1 MLDIQNEREVQRI
14 VNQLLLEYNGDNNGG
29 KTLLLVSNRLYTVA
43 SSQHVIHIVNPKKVY
58 SYQKDTPEFETALT
72 KMKGED
78 YFYDSVSH
86 DGDLETQISDRENEP
101 IDRDEIMINEAGA
114 SGNKGGG
121 IEEGILNI
129 MDNHAD
135 PANELDLA
143 RPEQSQSKVNET
155 DLSNM
160 NLNSSRALMN

>member
-14 VNQLLLEYNGDNNGG
+14 VNQLLQEYNGDNNGG

-43 SSQHVIHIVNPKKVY
+43 SSQHVIHIVSPKKVY
-58 SYQKDTPEFETALT
+58 SYQKDTPEFETALI
-72 KMKGED
+72 KMKCED

-86 DGDLETQISDRENEP
+86 DGDLETQISEP
-101 IDRDEIMINEAGA
+101 IGQDEANS

-135 PANELDLA
+135 PENEVNLA
-143 RPEQSQSKVNET
+143 RPEQSQGKVNET
-155 DLSNM
+155 DTSNM
-160 NLNSSRALMN
+160 NLSSSRALMN